1 MPKWDQ
7 FFNLQNWVYDSLV
20 GESKLYLGI
29 SNSREMK
36 CTKDQQT
43 TCKKIKEKERKK
55 KKTTYCYLLNLFGGD
70 LSLNSLPKPT
80 FSYMQFLIPQ

>member
-36 CTKDQQT
+36 CSRDQQT
-43 TCKKIKEKERKK
+43 TWKKTREKERKN
-55 KKTTYCYLLNLFGGD
+55 KKTKKYILLLVEFVWR
-70 LSLNSLPKPT
+70 
-80 FSYMQFLIPQ
+80 

>member
-36 CTKDQQT
+36 CTRDQQT
-43 TCKKIKEKERKK
+43 TCKKTREKERKNQK
-55 KKTTYCYLLNLFGGD
+55 KKTKKNILLLVEFVWR
-70 LSLNSLPKPT
+70 
-80 FSYMQFLIPQ
+80 